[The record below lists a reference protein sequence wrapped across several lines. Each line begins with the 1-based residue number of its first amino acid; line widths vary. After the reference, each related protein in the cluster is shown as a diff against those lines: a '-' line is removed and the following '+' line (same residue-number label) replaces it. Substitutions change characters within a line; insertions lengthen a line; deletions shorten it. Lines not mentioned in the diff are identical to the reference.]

1 MSSNELVE
9 QIMAQVIARVATPEH
24 EVLPK
29 TTHQIRET
37 AMAEKSCTLT
47 EFVGTAI
54 GDTVGLVIANVDS
67 ALLDAMKLEKRYR
80 SIGILGARIGAGPH
94 IMAAD
99 EAVKATNT
107 EVISIELPRDTKGGA
122 GHGSLILLG
131 GNDVSDVKRGIEVAL
146 KELDRTFGDVYAN
159 EAGHLELQYTA
170 RASYALEKAFGAPLG
185 RACGVIVGAPAAV
198 GVLMADTALKSAN
211 VDVVA
216 SQLPPLKAPATATK
230 SFLIISGDSGAV
242 RQAVISHAKSVKPCF
257 RLSAIHR
264 KTIALP
270 TSEFS
275 EADL

>member
-107 EVISIELPRDTKGGA
+107 EVISI
-122 GHGSLILLG
+122 
-131 GNDVSDVKRGIEVAL
+131 
-146 KELDRTFGDVYAN
+146 
-159 EAGHLELQYTA
+159 
-170 RASYALEKAFGAPLG
+170 
-185 RACGVIVGAPAAV
+185 
-198 GVLMADTALKSAN
+198 
-211 VDVVA
+211 
-216 SQLPPLKAPATATK
+216 
-230 SFLIISGDSGAV
+230 
-242 RQAVISHAKSVKPCF
+242 
-257 RLSAIHR
+257 
-264 KTIALP
+264 
-270 TSEFS
+270 
-275 EADL
+275 

>member
-24 EVLPK
+24 EVLPE
-29 TTHQIRET
+29 TTHQTRET

-122 GHGSLILLG
+122 GHGSLILF
-131 GNDVSDVKRGIEVAL
+131 VSDVKRGIEVAL

-170 RASYALEKAFGAPLG
+170 RASYALEKAFDAPQG

-216 SQLPPLKAPATATK
+216 YSSPAQGT
-230 SFLIISGDSGAV
+230 SYSNEVILIISGDSGAV
-242 RQAVISHAKSVKPCF
+242 RQAVISAREIGKTV
-257 RLSAIHR
+257 LSTLGDTPKNDRPSYI
-264 KTIALP
+264 
-270 TSEFS
+270 
-275 EADL
+275 